1 MTKID
6 AVQVNLIYLI
16 FNSSNF
22 LVDTNDSKGS
32 KLRHRLV
39 GHWIFRSILAPHY
52 GHTNPPGKPSFTGM
66 F

>member
-22 LVDTNDSKGS
+22 LVDTNEVIIN
-32 KLRHRLV
+32 H
-39 GHWIFRSILAPHY
+39 H
-52 GHTNPPGKPSFTGM
+52 
-66 F
+66 

>member
-22 LVDTNDSKGS
+22 LVDTNDYK
-32 KLRHRLV
+32 
-39 GHWIFRSILAPHY
+39 
-52 GHTNPPGKPSFTGM
+52 
-66 F
+66 

>member
-22 LVDTNDSKGS
+22 LVDTNDNKYENTY
-32 KLRHRLV
+32 
-39 GHWIFRSILAPHY
+39 IFICNL
-52 GHTNPPGKPSFTGM
+52 SF
-66 F
+66 

>member
-22 LVDTNDSKGS
+22 LVDTNDIKYIKIIIYNS
-32 KLRHRLV
+32 
-39 GHWIFRSILAPHY
+39 FQTSICSYAL
-52 GHTNPPGKPSFTGM
+52 SM
-66 F
+66 RMILS

>member
-22 LVDTNDSKGS
+22 LVDTNEPFYFILNKSLNIIQ
-32 KLRHRLV
+32 KLLYHCLNNL
-39 GHWIFRSILAPHY
+39 GD
-52 GHTNPPGKPSFTGM
+52 
-66 F
+66 